1 MKDKYFKVFI
11 KEYLE
16 KFRLYYKRNTNRKE
30 LKRAVFD
37 NPKLYDYQKEE
48 FWRMVRNEKTV

>member
-11 KEYLE
+11 KEYLD

-37 NPKLYDYQKEE
+37 NPKLNDYQKDE

>member
-37 NPKLYDYQKEE
+37 NPKLNDYQKEE

>member
-11 KEYLE
+11 KEYLN

-37 NPKLYDYQKEE
+37 NPKLNDYQKEE